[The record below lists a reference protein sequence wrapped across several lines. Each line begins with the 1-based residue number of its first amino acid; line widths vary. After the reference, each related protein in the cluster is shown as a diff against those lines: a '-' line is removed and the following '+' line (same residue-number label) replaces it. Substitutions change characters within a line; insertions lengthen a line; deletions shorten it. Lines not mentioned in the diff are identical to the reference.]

1 MNVSFADISI
11 EVTEG
16 VGIVDFM
23 LQKTAGALGPVSVQI
38 FTSDGTAL
46 GTNTYSLTCVL
57 GAEFCSYGLKG
68 CTIECTCEWR
78 LKGKPVYAELMTVTE
93 SHGPTLT

>member
-1 MNVSFADISI
+1 MNVSFVDVSI

-23 LQKTAGALGPVSVQI
+23 LQKTAGAVGPVSVQI

-46 GTNTYSLTCVL
+46 GMMVMHVL
-57 GAEFCSYGLKG
+57 CSVCIATK
-68 CTIECTCEWR
+68 
-78 LKGKPVYAELMTVTE
+78 
-93 SHGPTLT
+93 TLHASFFAS

>member
-1 MNVSFADISI
+1 MQGLQLASYDAQVAWGHMFRKLLFSKHKLYVYNFHLVMNVSFADVSI

-46 GTNTYSLTCVL
+46 GMKFHVP
-57 GAEFCSYGLKG
+57 GAESPWLAQY
-68 CTIECTCEWR
+68 
-78 LKGKPVYAELMTVTE
+78 
-93 SHGPTLT
+93 